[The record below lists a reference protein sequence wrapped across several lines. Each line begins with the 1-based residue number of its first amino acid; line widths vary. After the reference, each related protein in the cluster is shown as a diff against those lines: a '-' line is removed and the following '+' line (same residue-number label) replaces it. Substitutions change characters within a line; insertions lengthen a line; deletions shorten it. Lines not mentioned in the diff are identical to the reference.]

1 MAVLDEAIAA
11 GELISKIFNGN
22 SYVIITSKDGIVIR
36 TWDVPDLPFGLKSG
50 DKIPEATVSWQTI
63 VTRKRLAMQV
73 TKEKSKFGFS
83 YVGIGLPLVE
93 ADGTIAGSMVVTSPT
108 TKQDIV
114 NEIAADLSEGIDN
127 STGATRQIASGS
139 SELLRIVEALSQVS
153 AGVSQNLTVVSDVTG
168 LIRGVADQ
176 TNMLG
181 LNASIEAARAGD
193 AGRGFAVVAEEIR
206 KLADFVKNNMGDVH
220 SKLQL
225 ISQAI
230 QDMGQSIKVLD
241 GLASEQAAST
251 EEINAVMARLTQ
263 NSHQLSDLTK
273 EIWY

>member
-1 MAVLDEAIAA
+1 
-11 GELISKIFNGN
+11 
-22 SYVIITSKDGIVIR
+22 
-36 TWDVPDLPFGLKSG
+36 
-50 DKIPEATVSWQTI
+50 
-63 VTRKRLAMQV
+63 
-73 TKEKSKFGFS
+73 
-83 YVGIGLPLVE
+83 
-93 ADGTIAGSMVVTSPT
+93 MVVTSPT